1 MFSNISCLSSSR
13 DLFRTGNLL
22 QNATWKC
29 SWSHSDLLNK
39 LLLCECIFFNTFS
52 CRGDNSDWSKE
63 NWLKT
68 ILERNL
74 EGVTNFIMSKVKIVN
89 RGIWNYFLSEK
100 DFLNSCLKKFRYF
113 PRYFHPRRIHFKQ
126 QLLQCAVVRA
136 TALIPRRSFKFW
148 IPFIPDFF

>member
-1 MFSNISCLSSSR
+1 MSILQPKNYWWRIMLSKFLCVFEYI
-13 DLFRTGNLL
+13 LFVVIAWSFPDRQALG
-22 QNATWKC
+22 NATWKC
-29 SWSHSDLLNK
+29 SWPYSDLLNK

-89 RGIWNYFLSEK
+89 RGIWNYFVSEK

-113 PRYFHPRRIHFKQ
+113 PRYFYPRRIHFKQ
-126 QLLQCAVVRA
+126 QLLQ
-136 TALIPRRSFKFW
+136 W
-148 IPFIPDFF
+148 